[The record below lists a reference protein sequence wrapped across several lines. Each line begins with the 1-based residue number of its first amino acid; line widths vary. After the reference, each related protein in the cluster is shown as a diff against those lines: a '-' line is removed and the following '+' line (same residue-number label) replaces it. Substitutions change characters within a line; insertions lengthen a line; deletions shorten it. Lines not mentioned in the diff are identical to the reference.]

1 MNNRKYY
8 YLISGLPD
16 LIPDDKKLVFT
27 SADIRSYLQNELHP
41 SDFELVKQLY
51 LPWDHDNLVKLMYQE
66 KFEWDIRGNYPR
78 ELLEQLAEKKQFDVL
93 DTAGLP
99 LYLVQF
105 VEFFHDDEEDFP
117 KQTAIR
123 YLTEGWY
130 RHLMESG
137 NDFTVEYAR
146 YRLNMANIMLALNG
160 RKYDIPFEDAIIG
173 DDDVTYAIKKS
184 RSRDFGLANEIN
196 NIETIIQ
203 IFETENILDRE
214 LRIDSELWQFLDE
227 MTFFNYFTI
236 ERVLAFVQKLFIAER
251 WFSLDKERGQHL
263 FNQLLNELQSS
274 FEFPEEFAITY
285 GKRNK

>member
-1 MNNRKYY
+1 MNKRKYY
-8 YLISGLPD
+8 YLIAGLPD
-16 LIPDDKKLVFT
+16 LIPDDKKLVYT
-27 SADIRSYLQNELHP
+27 SADIRDYLQNELHP

-51 LPWDHDNLVKLMYQE
+51 LPWDHDNLVKLIYKE
-66 KFEWDIRGNYPR
+66 DFEWDIRGNYSR
-78 ELLEQLAEKKQFDVL
+78 EFMEQLADKKQFDTL
-93 DTAGLP
+93 DTSELP
-99 LYLVQF
+99 DYLVQF
-105 VEFFHDDEEDFP
+105 VEYFHDDEEDFP
-117 KQTAIR
+117 KQAAIKN
-123 YLTEGWY
+123 LTEGWY
-130 RHLMESG
+130 RHLLESG
-137 NDFTVEYAR
+137 NEFIAEYAR
-146 YRLNMANIMLALNG
+146 YRLNMANIMLAMNG
-160 RKYDIPFEDAIIG
+160 RKYDLPFEDAIIG

-227 MTFFNYFTI
+227 LTFFNYFTI

-251 WFSLDKERGQHL
+251 WFRLDKERGQHL

>member
-27 SADIRSYLQNELHP
+27 SADVRSYLQNELHP

-51 LPWDHDNLVKLMYQE
+51 LPWDHDNLVKIMYKE
-66 KFEWDIRGNYPR
+66 NFEWDIRGNYPR
-78 ELLEQLAEKKQFDVL
+78 EFMEQLADKKQFDVL
-93 DTAGLP
+93 ETAGLP
-99 LYLVQF
+99 SYLVQF

-130 RHLMESG
+130 RHLLESG

-227 MTFFNYFTI
+227 LTFFNYFTI

-251 WFSLDKERGQHL
+251 WFRLDKESGQLL